1 MIKQTSPFRAL
12 RSTIT
17 TNAVIRL
24 HRHGGPEWLK
34 LDELL
39 AGAAAARYV
48 ERERACF
55 KETNIFPIMHVA
67 AIEGGDRRSLPL
79 GDGYAGRMAR

>member
-1 MIKQTSPFRAL
+1 M
-12 RSTIT
+12 
-17 TNAVIRL
+17 RL
-24 HRHGGPEWLK
+24 SGSIGMAGPEWLK

-55 KETNIFPIMHVA
+55 QGDQHFSDHA
-67 AIEGGDRRSLPL
+67 CRRDEGADRRSLPL
-79 GDGYAGRMAR
+79 GDGYAGCMAR